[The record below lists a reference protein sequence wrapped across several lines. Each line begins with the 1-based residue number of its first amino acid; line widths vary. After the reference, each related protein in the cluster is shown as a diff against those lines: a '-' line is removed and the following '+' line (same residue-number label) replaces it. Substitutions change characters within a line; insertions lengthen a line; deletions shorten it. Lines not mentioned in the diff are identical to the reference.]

1 MKKIGIACILFFG
14 GILSAFADAPDL
26 STYFTGKTACFILF
40 DMQANKVIATYGADR
55 CAQRIS
61 PFSTFKIPL
70 SLMAFDRE
78 LITQQTV
85 FKWNHQDR
93 SLDVWNQDQTPHL
106 WLKNSVVWVSQMLT
120 PQLGLAT
127 IKNYLAKFKYGNQDF
142 SGDLGKNNGLK
153 QAWLG
158 SSLKISGDEQLAF
171 LKDFATNAFSLS
183 SDAIDNTKENMYV
196 GDSPTG
202 WKLYLKT
209 GSGSVVEDT
218 TQSQKRRVAWCIG
231 FVEKAGE
238 KYIVVLNFLDSHI
251 ADGLTPAGPEARKMV
266 EAILTHMHPS

>member
-1 MKKIGIACILFFG
+1 MKKIGIACILFFS

-26 STYFTGKTACFILF
+26 SPYFTGKTACFILF

-70 SLMAFDRE
+70 SLMAFDKK

-85 FKWNHQDR
+85 FKWDHQDR
-93 SLDVWNQDQTPHL
+93 SLDIWNQDQTPAT
-106 WLKNSVVWVSQMLT
+106 WIKNSVVWVSQMLT

-127 IKNYLAKFKYGNQDF
+127 IKNYLAKFHYGNQDF
-142 SGDLGKNNGLK
+142 SGDPGKNNGLT

-171 LKDFATNAFSLS
+171 LKGVATNAFSLS
-183 SDAIDNTKENMYV
+183 REAIDNTKENMYV
-196 GDSPTG
+196 GDLPEG

-209 GSGSVVEDT
+209 GSSGSSPAGREG
-218 TQSQKRRVAWCIG
+218 WCVG

-238 KYIVVLNFLDSHI
+238 KYIVVLNFLDTHI
-251 ADGLTPAGPEARKMV
+251 ADRLTPVGPEARKMV
-266 EAILTHMHPS
+266 EAILTQTHLF